1 MKTQTDFLLVE
12 DTPDD
17 VFLVERAFQKGG
29 SGHRLHVVG
38 DGQEAI
44 DYLMGAGKYGDRG
57 EYPIPGVILLDIK
70 MPRIGGLEFL
80 EWLRRKAPEELRV
93 IPVIVMSG
101 SDLER
106 DVKSAHGLGASCYLV
121 KPIPWMEFE
130 ERMRLLNIFW
140 GEHVKTPPIGA

>member
-1 MKTQTDFLLVE
+1 
-12 DTPDD
+12 
-17 VFLVERAFQKGG
+17 
-29 SGHRLHVVG
+29 
-38 DGQEAI
+38 
-44 DYLMGAGKYGDRG
+44 
-57 EYPIPGVILLDIK
+57 
-70 MPRIGGLEFL
+70 
-80 EWLRRKAPEELRV
+80 
-93 IPVIVMSG
+93 MSG